1 MSSEETRKGRQADSR
16 GEERPLDRER
26 AVAEA
31 LAAYVDRHA
40 CEETVDI
47 DEFCKARPELEEELR
62 PLLESLNA
70 MDGSSFPFQA
80 GPEGEAGEKLP
91 EGSRGTRSLGKSAR
105 GAWAEFYWG
114 TTTGLGSK
122 VAIKILNRRYR
133 EN

>member
-40 CEETVDI
+40 GEETVDI

-70 MDGSSFPFQA
+70 MDGSSFPFQP
-80 GPEGEAGEKLP
+80 GPEGEAGEKLL
-91 EGSRGTRSLGKSAR
+91 ERLSGH
-105 GAWAEFYWG
+105 
-114 TTTGLGSK
+114 
-122 VAIKILNRRYR
+122 KILGQIGA
-133 EN
+133 